1 MGIPLTRLM
10 RYWRVRAFKSGITPW
25 TERMALKGWAF
36 LAKRPRLYRLVINA
50 IMGVLSEWVKP
61 RGSFRWLPGA
71 GAWLKHRDLPAP
83 PGRTFHALW
92 KRELK
97 KRRIEAGMRK

>member
-1 MGIPLTRLM
+1 MT
-10 RYWRVRAFKSGITPW
+10 
-25 TERMALKGWAF
+25 LKGWAF
-36 LAKRPRLYRLVINA
+36 LAKRPRLYRLAINA

-71 GAWLKHRDLPAP
+71 GNWLKHRDLPAP
-83 PGRTFHALW
+83 PGGTFHALW